1 MHTPN
6 LYSYMALSLSLTL
19 SPTLVWFHPIIHTH
33 STTKLTF
40 LLSLVYT
47 LNEIGVLHVTHP
59 ELLFATTLAAIF
71 IRAAGHLLNVKD
83 MLSGPAKLLWAVAS
97 ALSPGPLKQT
107 PEESR
112 RGKHVKV
119 D

>member
-1 MHTPN
+1 MLSYDNTHTH
-6 LYSYMALSLSLTL
+6 TH
-19 SPTLVWFHPIIHTH
+19 THTHTRTRTHTHTH

-47 LNEIGVLHVTHP
+47 LNETGILHVTRA

-71 IRAAGHLLNVKD
+71 IRTAGHLLDVKD
-83 MLSGPAKLLWAVAS
+83 MLSGPAKLLWAMAS
-97 ALSPGPLKQT
+97 ALSPGPLEKT
-107 PEESR
+107 SKETR
-112 RGKHVKV
+112 RGRHMKV